1 MDKDNLDALILTSGD
16 AAFYATGYASR
27 DLYKNGQTGG
37 TVAVVTKNGRAGIV
51 VSEFARR
58 TAEMAVDGV
67 EIIFYPT
74 WIYIEDYAIEGM
86 EKEVQPDLNK
96 TYKLALQFLPEK
108 KENLRIGVQPSY
120 LTPYAWQFLTDTFN
134 EKNVVDI
141 KQLLIEARAIKTP
154 WEIEVLREAARYSEL
169 TMNKVAKAIV
179 PGMTEADVLQL
190 FNTTAFSWSP
200 DIIDVANAH
209 TIGENFTPSFIPP
222 HTRINRGDIIRLDG
236 GNVIEQGP
244 PEEIFVSPTR
254 RERDSSSAV
263 IYRNL
268 LIIFKMI

>member
-1 MDKDNLDALILTSGD
+1 M
-16 AAFYATGYASR
+16 
-27 DLYKNGQTGG
+27 
-37 TVAVVTKNGRAGIV
+37 
-51 VSEFARR
+51 
-58 TAEMAVDGV
+58 DGV
-67 EIIFYPT
+67 EIISYPT

-134 EKNVVDI
+134 EKNLVDI

-154 WEIEVLREAARYSEL
+154 WEIEVLREAAHYSEL
-169 TMNKVAKAIV
+169 TMNK
-179 PGMTEADVLQL
+179 DL
-190 FNTTAFSWSP
+190 FP
-200 DIIDVANAH
+200 Q
-209 TIGENFTPSFIPP
+209 P
-222 HTRINRGDIIRLDG
+222 
-236 GNVIEQGP
+236 
-244 PEEIFVSPTR
+244 R

>member
-134 EKNVVDI
+134 EKM
-141 KQLLIEARAIKTP
+141 LLI
-154 WEIEVLREAARYSEL
+154 
-169 TMNKVAKAIV
+169 
-179 PGMTEADVLQL
+179 
-190 FNTTAFSWSP
+190 
-200 DIIDVANAH
+200 
-209 TIGENFTPSFIPP
+209 
-222 HTRINRGDIIRLDG
+222 
-236 GNVIEQGP
+236 
-244 PEEIFVSPTR
+244 
-254 RERDSSSAV
+254 SSSCSLRPEPSKHHGRSKYSGKRPV
-263 IYRNL
+263 TVN
-268 LIIFKMI
+268 